1 MKKIIDTFLLLYL
14 SLSISSCAAKPAIKI
29 MPLGDSTS
37 CASHYKVSYRYPLW
51 KHFVDAGKKV
61 EFVGSQILEG
71 NYGRTVWPEYK
82 GLSFPPANEAHAGW
96 RTDQILDGLP
106 DGTKGLDTWLA
117 GYQPDIAL
125 IHLGTNDLDQS
136 QTPESTRDELERLIL
151 RLRQNNPRIKV
162 LLAQIIPMGSD
173 SSVARLNLL
182 LPPLAA
188 KLNQAD
194 SPVVSVDMYSGFDIN
209 TDMQKDKMHPNARGE
224 EIMAKRWFDALVQ
237 HCFLGDCK
245 G

>member
-1 MKKIIDTFLLLYL
+1 MKTIIHTLLLL
-14 SLSISSCAAKPAIKI
+14 CFSLSTISCSAKPTIKI

-37 CASHYKVSYRYPLW
+37 CASNYKVSYRYPLW

-61 EFVGSQILEG
+61 TFVGSQTLEG

-106 DGTKGLDTWLA
+106 DGTKGLDTWMA

-151 RLRQNNPRIKV
+151 QLRQNNPKVKV
-162 LLAQIIPMGSD
+162 LLAGIIPMGTNSH
-173 SSVARLNLL
+173 VPLLNQLL
-182 LPPLAA
+182 VGLAA
-188 KLNQAD
+188 KLNRAD
-194 SPVVSVDMYSGFDIN
+194 SPVVSVDMYSGFSID

-224 EIMAKRWFDALVQ
+224 EIMAQRWFDAIVK
-237 HCFLGDCK
+237 HCFLEDCD
-245 G
+245 